1 MVVEEKKVESGNTRF
16 ATGDPRP
23 ANLQILI
30 STSSFGS
37 TERAALDLLE
47 EAGLTVRLN
56 PYGRKL
62 KTDESIALLENVTG
76 LIAGTETLDRAV
88 LTRARNLRV
97 ISRVGT
103 GIDNIDLEAARE
115 LGIAVFNTPDAVV
128 DAVAELTL
136 AGMLNLLR
144 HVAQTDRGIRG
155 GAWEKRMGALLRG
168 KTVGIVGLGRVGKA
182 LARLLQPFHVTILA
196 SDVKQDT
203 VFANEFGVRFVSL
216 DELVKEAD
224 VITLHLTYS
233 AEVEHLM
240 NRERLERCKKGA
252 LIVNCARGGLVDEGA
267 LYELLRAGHLGGAYM
282 DAFEQEPY
290 GGALCELEN
299 VLLTAH
305 MGSYA
310 AECRAQMELEAA
322 QNLVRHLQSE
332 G

>member
-1 MVVEEKKVESGNTRF
+1 ME
-16 ATGDPRP
+16 
-23 ANLQILI
+23 ILI

-37 TERAALDLLE
+37 ADRTALDVLE
-47 EAGLTVRLN
+47 RAGLTVRQN
-56 PYGRKL
+56 PHGRKL
-62 KTDESIALLENVTG
+62 KTDESIALLENVAG

-103 GIDNIDLEAARE
+103 GIDNIDLDAARE

-144 HVAQTDRGIRG
+144 HVGRTDRGIRS

-182 LARLLQPFHVTILA
+182 VVRLLQPFRVTLLA
-196 SDVKQDT
+196 SDVKPDMA
-203 VFANEFGVRFVSL
+203 FADEFGVRFVSL
-216 DELVKEAD
+216 DELVGEAD
-224 VITLHLTYS
+224 VITLHLTFS
-233 AEVEHLM
+233 SEVAHLL

-252 LIVNCARGGLVDEGA
+252 LIVNCARGGLVDERA
-267 LYELLRAGHLGGAYM
+267 LFELLCAGHLGGAYV
-282 DAFEQEPY
+282 DAFEEEPY
-290 GGALCELEN
+290 GGALRELEN
-299 VLLTAH
+299 VVLTAH

-310 AECRAQMELEAA
+310 AECRAEMELEAA
-322 QNLVRHLQSE
+322 RNLVEHL
-332 G
+332 GLGIGDC

>member
-1 MVVEEKKVESGNTRF
+1 ME
-16 ATGDPRP
+16 
-23 ANLQILI
+23 ILI

-37 TERAALDLLE
+37 ADRTALDLLE

-56 PYGRKL
+56 PHGRKL
-62 KTDESIALLENVTG
+62 KTDESVALMENVAG

-144 HVAQTDRGIRG
+144 HVGRTDRGIRS

-182 LARLLQPFHVTILA
+182 VARLLQPFHVTILA
-196 SDVKQDT
+196 SEVKPDRA
-203 VFANEFGVRFVSL
+203 FADEFGVRFVSL
-216 DELVKEAD
+216 DELVGEAD
-224 VITLHLTYS
+224 VVTLHLTYS
-233 AEVEHLM
+233 AEVEHLL
-240 NRERLERCKKGA
+240 NRERLERCKRGA
-252 LIVNCARGGLVDEGA
+252 LIVNCARGGLVDERA
-267 LYELLRAGHLGGAYM
+267 LFELLGTGHLGGAYV

-290 GGALCELEN
+290 EGALRELEN
-299 VLLTAH
+299 VVLTAH

-310 AECRAQMELEAA
+310 MECRAQMELEAA
-322 QNLVRHLQSE
+322 ENLVRHLQ
-332 G
+332 GGG